1 MTTIAFSYCGH
12 CHALEIQVL
21 DFSLFVHGEKF
32 LLYTQFFD
40 DFGILIV
47 RIFSFRFVNR
57 LIDSLPLPSRSNIEA
72 RQAKAAL
79 TFFKFSVVKG
89 TMEKQSTVQC
99 G

>member
-47 RIFSFRFVNR
+47 KVFSFRLVNR
-57 LIDSLPLPSRSNIEA
+57 
-72 RQAKAAL
+72 
-79 TFFKFSVVKG
+79 
-89 TMEKQSTVQC
+89 
-99 G
+99 